1 MTRKFSTLDV
11 RVVLDAFALGDSA
24 ETLEKRPQI
33 GRLDDAVFPEVAH
46 VQLHRDGAL
55 KIEELSLYFS
65 FCVFPWNDDAFPV
78 GVTAAE

>member
-1 MTRKFSTLDV
+1 MIRKFSTLDV

-46 VQLHRDGAL
+46 VQLHRDGAI
-55 KIEELSLYFS
+55 KIEELSLYF
-65 FCVFPWNDDAFPV
+65 
-78 GVTAAE
+78 